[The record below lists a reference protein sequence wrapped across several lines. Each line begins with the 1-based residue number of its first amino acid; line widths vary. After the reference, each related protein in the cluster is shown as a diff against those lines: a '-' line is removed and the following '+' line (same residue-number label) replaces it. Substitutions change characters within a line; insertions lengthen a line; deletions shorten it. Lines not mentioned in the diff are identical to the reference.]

1 MKKVAVSL
9 LLLTIIGGAF
19 AQTTERLRVGALA
32 GMLARG
38 ADVSW
43 CTEMEAD
50 GRKFYNKD
58 GTEMELM
65 ALMKEIGMTAIRL
78 RVWVNPQKYGY
89 GAWCDKTDVV
99 AKAKRAHAAGLDLM
113 IDFHYSDTFC
123 DPGTQNIPLDWAD
136 YSMEQ
141 LKTAMA
147 DHTKDVLQALKAEGI
162 EPKWVQV
169 GNETNSGMLNPL
181 GKIDW
186 NKNGPARF
194 TNYVPISNAGYDAV
208 KEVLPNAYVI
218 IHLGGTENADWFFK
232 DFRSAGGKFDMIG
245 LSHYPTEA
253 QWNSTDANATHS
265 NVNAAKWTKEAAQKY
280 GVPVMICETGFDV
293 SKPAMASTVM
303 KDLFNRMKEIPECA
317 GIFYW
322 EPQVDGVWKPAW
334 YNTVTWTDEQGN
346 THQGWGAYGM
356 GAFTTTGRPTAALDA
371 FSGKTSEETS
381 PFPTELKV
389 YNKDGNAVLT
399 TLSQTGEGIYAG
411 QLNATEGWMNFHVV
425 DEAHNIWY
433 GTDPSDKTALSSAD
447 GHWNF
452 WIDSDKT
459 GIYDME
465 VNLVTMK
472 WTHTYNDEATAGINN
487 VDAALDASVSW
498 FDLQGRHLNAPTK
511 GILLM
516 KTEKG
521 IRKVLF

>member
-1 MKKVAVSL
+1 
-9 LLLTIIGGAF
+9 
-19 AQTTERLRVGALA
+19 
-32 GMLARG
+32 MLARG

-169 GNETNSGMLNPL
+169 GNETNSGMLIPL